1 MAAELVLKQD
11 KHLIYYLNSMEI
23 KPLGD
28 RVLIQPIKEEDVTSF
43 GLVLP
48 DTIDKDK
55 KMEGIV
61 VAVGPGKMLDSGE
74 RTQMTVKV
82 GDTVLFKSWGG
93 DLVELEKKTF
103 KIISQED
110 ILAIITN

>member
-1 MAAELVLKQD
+1 
-11 KHLIYYLNSMEI
+11 MEI

-28 RVLIQPIKEEDVTSF
+28 RVLIKPVKEEDITSF

-61 VAVGPGKMLDSGE
+61 TAIGPGKMLDSGE
-74 RTQMTVKV
+74 RTKMTVSP

-93 DLVELEKKTF
+93 DIVEFESQIY
-103 KIISQED
+103 KIIAQED
-110 ILAIITN
+110 ILAIINN